1 MVTNAAIAATLLRHA
16 CPARCGARR
25 RSKTRQLGPAP
36 CEPPML
42 RRRRRPRQSCQAR
55 RITQARQASPDKPHR
70 MKGKIAATRWPSVAS
85 SGRGY
90 APSAGRH
97 RWPARQLD
105 ASCRLSCRQIYA
117 DSGRHRQGSPASRRH
132 ALQGRFRKGRPF
144 CHPLHRARPVGAST
158 RPGRRASSSRQHERA
173 SREDHRSHKRRG
185 GSVHRAHHGQ
195 APRRG
200 HTRLHHPAQT
210 SAAALRATASRFRFP
225 SPLQSPGSGN
235 RKPIGFRDQTT
246 IKQRDRAHR
255 NIP

>member
-117 DSGRHRQGSPASRRH
+117 DSGRHRHVVRSLRTGRRRQIAVRVLILHEDEGLRRDQGACPDLPASRTDARLP
-132 ALQGRFRKGRPF
+132 AVSSRAANRLVGRVSPPLQGRP
-144 CHPLHRARPVGAST
+144 
-158 RPGRRASSSRQHERA
+158 
-173 SREDHRSHKRRG
+173 
-185 GSVHRAHHGQ
+185 SVVHAQ
-195 APRRG
+195 PAAP
-200 HTRLHHPAQT
+200 
-210 SAAALRATASRFRFP
+210 AAA
-225 SPLQSPGSGN
+225 
-235 RKPIGFRDQTT
+235 
-246 IKQRDRAHR
+246 
-255 NIP
+255 